1 MSDFVIDV
9 ISRRLRQRPAPLL
22 PSSPTGWRRFGVGPF
37 PSTFFGRW
45 IHQKSHRRPSEGFLR
60 FWRNFSLFF
69 YRFVDF
75 RGKNKMAT
83 VATKQRL
90 QCASRSLHRGNRSTT
105 SRRKHK
111 MWTHRTRR
119 SSRQIARQN
128 QQNGGGF
135 FLKNGRNRFVF
146 FFVGRWKRGWMGPLN
161 GQAIGTSLWST
172 TPKSAIFHFCRQ
184 VQRFFNYIKL
194 ATDDPAVAS
203 GRIKSGSALL
213 YIPSRS
219 WPGVCISLQNFR

>member
-1 MSDFVIDV
+1 MSLAGDYGSDLLHCCRHHQPVGVVLALAHFLQLSLAGEFIKKATDV
-9 ISRRLRQRPAPLL
+9 LL
-22 PSSPTGWRRFGVGPF
+22 KVF
-37 PSTFFGRW
+37 TFLTKF
-45 IHQKSHRRPSEGFLR
+45 F
-60 FWRNFSLFF
+60 FFF

-146 FFVGRWKRGWMGPLN
+146 F
-161 GQAIGTSLWST
+161 
-172 TPKSAIFHFCRQ
+172 
-184 VQRFFNYIKL
+184 
-194 ATDDPAVAS
+194 
-203 GRIKSGSALL
+203 LL
-213 YIPSRS
+213 GDENAFE
-219 WPGVCISLQNFR
+219 WVH